1 MAKQKE
7 SIGVALGLL
16 SASALT
22 LAGIIAQRQREQ
34 RVQRRGNRNRDLRPV
49 PQGYSTDPRD
59 FMSDTLNREVNYLY
73 DQDRFPDEDFSEEVA
88 LYHVTTARDAVLG
101 SRLKSRE
108 QLRAQVGEQGRS
120 YGLGGGEDQAHL
132 VSVGVT
138 IDGARR
144 VAAALQAGIL
154 AAQGRLGA
162 PEAALRVFQ
171 WTGFPR
177 SVKFADVR
185 DRADEGYIAVFE
197 LLVDKDTADET
208 TVEEILD
215 LRDWEW
221 RAYAKAMPKDME
233 PCDVVR
239 LILDLETSIFS
250 MGIKHGI
257 TGCLPAVRMLED
269 CEKMAKMKA
278 DQVAILA
285 VAAKTGA
292 RTTEVL
298 SECEL
303 RFDPKDLVVLGEVQ

>member
-1 MAKQKE
+1 MAKQKDNT
-7 SIGVALGLL
+7 GVTLGLL
-16 SASALT
+16 SAGGLA
-22 LAGIIAQRQREQ
+22 LAGIFAQRQRAQ
-34 RVQRRGNRNRDLRPV
+34 QGQRRGDRNRDLRPV
-49 PQGYSTDPRD
+49 PQGYSSDPRG
-59 FMSDTLNREVNYLY
+59 FMSNALNQEVNYFY

-132 VSVGVT
+132 VSVGVML
-138 IDGARR
+138 DGARR

-154 AAQGRLGA
+154 AAQGRLSA
-162 PEAALRVFQ
+162 PEAVLRVFE

-177 SVKFADVR
+177 SVKFVDVR
-185 DRADEGYIAVFE
+185 DRSDEAYVAIFE
-197 LLVDKDTADET
+197 MLVDKETADET

-215 LRDWEW
+215 LRDWQW

-239 LILDLETSIFS
+239 LILGLETSIFS
-250 MGIKHGI
+250 MGIEHGI

-269 CEKMAKMKA
+269 CEKMARMKA

-285 VAAKTGA
+285 VAAKTSA
-292 RTTEVL
+292 RPTEIL

>member
-1 MAKQKE
+1 M
-7 SIGVALGLL
+7 
-16 SASALT
+16 
-22 LAGIIAQRQREQ
+22 
-34 RVQRRGNRNRDLRPV
+34 
-49 PQGYSTDPRD
+49 
-59 FMSDTLNREVNYLY
+59 
-73 DQDRFPDEDFSEEVA
+73 
-88 LYHVTTARDAVLG
+88 
-101 SRLKSRE
+101 
-108 QLRAQVGEQGRS
+108 
-120 YGLGGGEDQAHL
+120 
-132 VSVGVT
+132 
-138 IDGARR
+138 
-144 VAAALQAGIL
+144 AAALQAGIL
-154 AAQGRLGA
+154 AAQGRLSA